1 MKVYR
6 EFTLPKVSQTN
17 VYLSFKGTDT
27 YEQIFMVLSVS
38 IEILRWSVMGQL
50 AHGNQSL
57 TLASLKRISSA
68 PAMQLYKN
76 SHPAFMRFP

>member
-1 MKVYR
+1 M
-6 EFTLPKVSQTN
+6 FT
-17 VYLSFKGTDT
+17 YLFKGTDT
-27 YEQIFMVLSVS
+27 SEQIFMVLSVS
-38 IEILRWSVMGQL
+38 IETLHWSVLGQL

-68 PAMQLYKN
+68 PAVQLFKN